1 MAMYKNQPEAVIYI
15 APGNEKPGNENP
27 GYKNPGNKNVTAH
40 YRLISERFQDAGI
53 PFFYLP
59 DLLTDKH
66 FARIMDYHHPYLGND
81 FLQKN
86 LTRTAK
92 NPVLL
97 YASAELDA
105 VRPFELSCSL
115 EEITKEQLSKEI
127 DNILDSIVSQKSEIH
142 YRVQSHAIRFEII
155 DEPLAIYGDAK
166 AVKLTEI
173 SIKKRSDYLKTHP
186 KH

>member
-15 APGNEKPGNENP
+15 APGNENP

-81 FLQKN
+81 FCKN
-86 LTRTAK
+86 LTALPKSRFAICICR
-92 NPVLL
+92 VGC
-97 YASAELDA
+97 SS
-105 VRPFELSCSL
+105 PFELSCSL
-115 EEITKEQLSKEI
+115 EDITKEQLSKEI
-127 DNILDSIVSQKSEIH
+127 DNILDSIVSQKARYTIG
-142 YRVQSHAIRFEII
+142 YRVM
-155 DEPLAIYGDAK
+155 P
-166 AVKLTEI
+166 
-173 SIKKRSDYLKTHP
+173 
-186 KH
+186 